1 MRSEQ
6 ARTLKRSDVIR
17 NPDTG
22 EECLV
27 HEFNQSYVTVV
38 ELVYATNRAQWLVD
52 GKQPERLAD
61 LEPRD
66 KITSADSGRSYTVV
80 RVNGEGQVLAVG
92 VRRRRIQIVKLGP
105 WVIVEKAG
113 VRLVKQR
120 A

>member
-1 MRSEQ
+1 MRREQ
-6 ARTLKRSDVIR
+6 ARTLKRGDVIR

-27 HEFNQSYVTVV
+27 HDFNQSYVTAV

-61 LEPRD
+61 LKRGD
-66 KITSADSGRSYTVV
+66 KITGTISGHAYTVV
-80 RVNGEGQVLAVG
+80 RVNSEGQALAVG
-92 VRRRRIQIVKLGP
+92 VRRRRIPIVNLGP
-105 WVIVEKAG
+105 WVVVEKAG
-113 VRLVKQR
+113 VRLVKKR